1 MKKKKKSRQETLWI
15 PHDAVASSPGHP
27 FYEELER
34 VLREEEFNSFV
45 ESKCSPYYAK
55 KQGRPS
61 IPPGVY
67 FRMLLI
73 GYFERIDSER
83 GICWRCSDS
92 LSLRQFLGLGME
104 ERTPDHS
111 SLSRIRNRLPLEVHE
126 SVFGWVLEVLASRGM
141 IDGKTLGVDATTLE
155 ANAALRSIVR
165 RDTGESYESYLKEL
179 ARKSGIEEPS
189 RADIA
194 KLDKKRPKKGSNK
207 EWVNPNEPDAEIM
220 KMKSGGTDMAHKAE
234 HAVDMS
240 GEGAV
245 IAVTLHG
252 GAKGD
257 TKSLPDT
264 LEKAQS
270 NLQELANNAEY
281 CERIHEDAGREV
293 VGDKGYH
300 GNDILVELVEQE
312 YRSYISEPERG
323 GRKWKDKQAE
333 QAATYANRRRIRGTR
348 GKDVEK
354 SSDLVLLRFFDGR
367 GMITPPPKGLF
378 PVAKASN
385 SFGEVS
391 FEKPGEEGH
400 LFDGAHS
407 RQNVVVVAHKAERM
421 QLDNGCKEGLV
432 ASPLEWP
439 GVSSAPALYRGE
451 TTMQGTWYDRTAQY
465 RARLRGEYKLFPSTE
480 TVHLTPL
487 PFLQERSVDEQR
499 AFYVEAVQD
508 IELKTAQM
516 HQENGTT
523 PMGARAIRRQKPH
536 DKPKAF
542 KAFPRADYPRRE
554 PGGLLGDV
562 QRAQGQGGRLSRRC
576 QTFEARRDGRA
587 LSRGVFSSTTPFR
600 GKPGPYLTRFSLHP
614 LVVFHRPEM
623 PFVCP
628 QSDFSRKNQRFE
640 FGTALRR

>member
-34 VLREEEFNSFV
+34 VLREEEFDSFV

-207 EWVNPNEPDAEIM
+207 EWVNPNEPDAGDHENEER
-220 KMKSGGTDMAHKAE
+220 GHGY
-234 HAVDMS
+234 
-240 GEGAV
+240 GAQSR
-245 IAVTLHG
+245 ACCGHERG
-252 GAKGD
+252 RCGNCRDASRRREGD

-270 NLQELANNAEY
+270 NLQELAKRGMCVNEY
-281 CERIHEDAGREV
+281 MKTRVAKWSGTRAITATTSWLSWSN
-293 VGDKGYH
+293 K
-300 GNDILVELVEQE
+300 NTELHF
-312 YRSYISEPERG
+312 RSRARWPQMEG
-323 GRKWKDKQAE
+323 QQAE

-348 GKDVEK
+348 GKP
-354 SSDLVLLRFFDGR
+354 
-367 GMITPPPKGLF
+367 INTP
-378 PVAKASN
+378 
-385 SFGEVS
+385 
-391 FEKPGEEGH
+391 
-400 LFDGAHS
+400 
-407 RQNVVVVAHKAERM
+407 
-421 QLDNGCKEGLV
+421 
-432 ASPLEWP
+432 
-439 GVSSAPALYRGE
+439 
-451 TTMQGTWYDRTAQY
+451 
-465 RARLRGEYKLFPSTE
+465 
-480 TVHLTPL
+480 
-487 PFLQERSVDEQR
+487 
-499 AFYVEAVQD
+499 
-508 IELKTAQM
+508 
-516 HQENGTT
+516 
-523 PMGARAIRRQKPH
+523 
-536 DKPKAF
+536 
-542 KAFPRADYPRRE
+542 
-554 PGGLLGDV
+554 
-562 QRAQGQGGRLSRRC
+562 SRRVTRT
-576 QTFEARRDGRA
+576 TFRA
-587 LSRGVFSSTTPFR
+587 LPRSGRHATNAFAKTRKYTQAPPHARGRIQSRDSDAQS
-600 GKPGPYLTRFSLHP
+600 
-614 LVVFHRPEM
+614 HRQGHAEEYAEL
-623 PFVCP
+623 
-628 QSDFSRKNQRFE
+628 N
-640 FGTALRR
+640 AI

>member
-1 MKKKKKSRQETLWI
+1 MSMKKKKKSRQETLWI

-34 VLREEEFNSFV
+34 VLREEEFDSFV

-245 IAVTLHG
+245 RPMDCS
-252 GAKGD
+252 GAKRAPMVE
-257 TKSLPDT
+257 TKRNKAAIRLALSSAYSFGVALPMR
-264 LEKAQS
+264 L
-270 NLQELANNAEY
+270 
-281 CERIHEDAGREV
+281 RIRIPRL
-293 VGDKGYH
+293 
-300 GNDILVELVEQE
+300 N
-312 YRSYISEPERG
+312 P
-323 GRKWKDKQAE
+323 
-333 QAATYANRRRIRGTR
+333 ATCVRRR
-348 GKDVEK
+348 
-354 SSDLVLLRFFDGR
+354 
-367 GMITPPPKGLF
+367 
-378 PVAKASN
+378 
-385 SFGEVS
+385 
-391 FEKPGEEGH
+391 
-400 LFDGAHS
+400 
-407 RQNVVVVAHKAERM
+407 
-421 QLDNGCKEGLV
+421 
-432 ASPLEWP
+432 
-439 GVSSAPALYRGE
+439 
-451 TTMQGTWYDRTAQY
+451 
-465 RARLRGEYKLFPSTE
+465 
-480 TVHLTPL
+480 
-487 PFLQERSVDEQR
+487 
-499 AFYVEAVQD
+499 
-508 IELKTAQM
+508 
-516 HQENGTT
+516 
-523 PMGARAIRRQKPH
+523 
-536 DKPKAF
+536 
-542 KAFPRADYPRRE
+542 
-554 PGGLLGDV
+554 
-562 QRAQGQGGRLSRRC
+562 LSI
-576 QTFEARRDGRA
+576 
-587 LSRGVFSSTTPFR
+587 
-600 GKPGPYLTRFSLHP
+600 FSL
-614 LVVFHRPEM
+614 
-623 PFVCP
+623 CW
-628 QSDFSRKNQRFE
+628 DFPPRQLGSLTQVD
-640 FGTALRR
+640 AS

>member
-1 MKKKKKSRQETLWI
+1 
-15 PHDAVASSPGHP
+15 
-27 FYEELER
+27 
-34 VLREEEFNSFV
+34 
-45 ESKCSPYYAK
+45 
-55 KQGRPS
+55 
-61 IPPGVY
+61 
-67 FRMLLI
+67 MLLI

-270 NLQELANNAEY
+270 NLQELANNAEC

-312 YRSYISEPERG
+312 YRSYYISEPERG

-348 GKDVEK
+348 GKRLIRRRGELLERPFAHYLEAGGMRRTHLRRHENILKRLLTHVAGFNLGILMRNLIGKATPKEYAELNA
-354 SSDLVLLRFFDGR
+354 SLIAALLRCLDHRRTFCPAAIHRVSLGA
-367 GMITPPPKGLF
+367 ITSSLNLPTLSPAESGLF
-378 PVAKASN
+378 HRALGSLRHACLGGEAVCLFSLVAWCQHTN
-385 SFGEVS
+385 HVFW
-391 FEKPGEEGH
+391 
-400 LFDGAHS
+400 LAH
-407 RQNVVVVAHKAERM
+407 
-421 QLDNGCKEGLV
+421 EGLHRIN
-432 ASPLEWP
+432 
-439 GVSSAPALYRGE
+439 GRDRG
-451 TTMQGTWYDRTAQY
+451 
-465 RARLRGEYKLFPSTE
+465 
-480 TVHLTPL
+480 
-487 PFLQERSVDEQR
+487 
-499 AFYVEAVQD
+499 
-508 IELKTAQM
+508 
-516 HQENGTT
+516 
-523 PMGARAIRRQKPH
+523 
-536 DKPKAF
+536 
-542 KAFPRADYPRRE
+542 
-554 PGGLLGDV
+554 
-562 QRAQGQGGRLSRRC
+562 
-576 QTFEARRDGRA
+576 
-587 LSRGVFSSTTPFR
+587 
-600 GKPGPYLTRFSLHP
+600 HP
-614 LVVFHRPEM
+614 LSVPLLSLGQ
-623 PFVCP
+623 PL
-628 QSDFSRKNQRFE
+628 
-640 FGTALRR
+640 A